1 MQHLTRRRLLG
12 HALASAALLPG
23 TADAAQPITHRV
35 QIAGMG
41 FHPPRLHI
49 APGDRVIFTNAG
61 STDHSATADSG
72 LFDSGSIGP
81 GQSAQ
86 ITCARPGIHTFFC
99 AAHPQMTGTLIIG

>member
-41 FHPPRLHI
+41 FHPPRLHL
-49 APGDRVIFTNAG
+49 APGDRVIFTNA
-61 STDHSATADSG
+61 DAARHSATADSG
-72 LFDSGSIGP
+72 LFDSGPIGAE
-81 GQSAQ
+81 QSAQ
-86 ITCARPGIHTFFC
+86 ITCARPGIHTYFC
-99 AAHPQMTGTLIIG
+99 ATNPHMTGTLIIG